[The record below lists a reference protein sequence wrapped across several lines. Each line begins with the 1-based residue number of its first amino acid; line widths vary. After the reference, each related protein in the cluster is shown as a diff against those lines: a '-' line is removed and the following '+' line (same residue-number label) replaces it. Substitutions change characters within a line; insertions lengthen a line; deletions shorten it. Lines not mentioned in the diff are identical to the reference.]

1 MTLQTD
7 LAAAVAKV
15 TADST
20 LLHKVVH
27 GPAVGSD
34 SQVVT
39 EGGAVKTVARAVA
52 DAEEI
57 LHREAGDL
65 VGAVTA
71 ARAAKDAAA
80 EYAVEAGA
88 KANAA
93 ATAAGQALTVANQA
107 KADIRTVVT
116 ATETGLGQLVAQA
129 DAHVQVQVSAAGAA
143 ATEAE
148 AAAAE
153 ARAHCQRFALPIE
166 AVARRAI
173 GMDARHLTG
182 VRDNLRIFS
191 VFADEAGRSEIAAK
205 ASAEDAA
212 HQAQIAAG
220 QVIEAAKAAVA
231 AQAHVADAAA
241 VVAQADSALHALIT
255 ETQSGVTEAKAE
267 ISTAASACEDRIA
280 FAAANFETDI
290 QALATATSLDITAAA
305 THVARF
311 AVPIEQVARAALVAE
326 HRRLLAARAD
336 LLHFTTMLGS

>member
-27 GPAVGSD
+27 GPATGSD
-34 SQVVT
+34 SQVTT

-71 ARAAKDAAA
+71 AREAKDAAA
-80 EYAVEAGA
+80 GYAAEAGA
-88 KANAA
+88 KANTAA
-93 ATAAGQALTVANQA
+93 AAAGQARAVADQA
-107 KADIRTVVT
+107 KADIRTVAS

-129 DAHVQVQVSAAGAA
+129 DTHVQVQVQAAGAS

-173 GMDARHLTG
+173 GMDTRHLTG
-182 VRDNLRIFS
+182 IRDTLRIFS
-191 VFADEAGRSEIAAK
+191 VFADEAGRSEVAAK
-205 ASAEDAA
+205 ASAEDAV

-220 QVIEAAKAAVA
+220 QVVEAAKAAAA

-267 ISTAASACEDRIA
+267 IFTATSACEDRIA

-290 QALATATSLDITAAA
+290 QALATATSQDITSAA

-311 AVPIEQVARAALVAE
+311 AVPIEQVARATLDAE
-326 HRRLLAARAD
+326 RRRLLTARDD
-336 LLHFTTMLGS
+336 LLRFTSMLGS